1 MAVGDRT
8 DPYLAFNFLVEI
20 DGVVAGGFSEVTG
33 LEVEVEVHDYREGG
47 VNGYIHRLAGPA
59 RYPSNLV
66 LKHGMTD
73 VDALWKWHQEVT
85 QGTIQRKNGSI
96 VLLDAAGEEKWRWNF
111 VQAYPVKWTGPE
123 LRATSAVVAV
133 ETVELV
139 HRGIAKA
146 R

>member
-47 VNGYIHRLAGPA
+47 VNGYVHRLAGPA